1 MISTSIPFTTTL
13 CIIYL
18 IGNESAR
25 EQCGTFTVNRSEEQ
39 TTSLGEYVRSNPDHL
54 NKAQMSIIAKGV
66 KSVPILKSQ
75 PIERMLD
82 ATHADIN
89 MSSFLKKNF

>member
-1 MISTSIPFTTTL
+1 M
-13 CIIYL
+13 
-18 IGNESAR
+18 
-25 EQCGTFTVNRSEEQ
+25 NRSEEQ

-89 MSSFLKKNF
+89 MSSFFKKLLIRIIAGISQWEATKDLKTETRTC